1 MLLPIVVLVAQ
12 SVVPAPTATAPT
24 PAAEPRVAAALEEIR
39 KAELFLDADALAAQL
54 AASFTLVEN
63 GTRVSGAFAFVEPV
77 RRLRERGVQVRDL
90 VYDQVIIKVYGGSA
104 IASYAYSR
112 AWRDGRG
119 RHREHGWSSDVFELR
134 DDGRWL
140 MVHRHRCTGTR

>member
-1 MLLPIVVLVAQ
+1 MLLETVVLVAQ
-12 SVVPAPTATAPT
+12 AAAATPPAVPPT

-39 KAELFLDADALAAQL
+39 KAELFLDADALADQL

-77 RRLRERGVQVRDL
+77 RRLRERDVRVTEL
-90 VYDQVIIKVYGGSA
+90 TYDQVTIKVYGGSA
-104 IASYAYSR
+104 IASYAYTR
-112 AWRDGRG
+112 AWRDRRG
-119 RHREHGWSSDVFELR
+119 RHRERGWSSDVFELR
-134 DDGRWL
+134 DDGRWI